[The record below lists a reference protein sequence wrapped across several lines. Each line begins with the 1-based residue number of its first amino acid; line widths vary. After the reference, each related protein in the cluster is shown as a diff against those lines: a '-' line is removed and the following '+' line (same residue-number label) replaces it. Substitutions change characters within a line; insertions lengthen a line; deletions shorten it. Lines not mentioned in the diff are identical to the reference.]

1 MTIIDFVLWVQS
13 PGVYESAMDSCREL
27 SLKIF
32 GGN

>member
-1 MTIIDFVLWVQS
+1 MTILDFIAWVQK

-27 SLKIF
+27 SLRVL

>member
-1 MTIIDFVLWVQS
+1 MTVLDFITWVQE

-27 SLKIF
+27 SLKVL